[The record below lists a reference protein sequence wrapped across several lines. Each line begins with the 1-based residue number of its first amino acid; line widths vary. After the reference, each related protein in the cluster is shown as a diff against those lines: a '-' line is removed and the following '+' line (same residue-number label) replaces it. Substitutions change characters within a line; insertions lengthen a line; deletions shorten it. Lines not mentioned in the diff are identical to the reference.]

1 MLFAMTEREAY
12 DRFGDAP
19 ILILFLVICWAIG
32 FVINNPD
39 EVKEAAARAIGA
51 IGRLFK

>member
-1 MLFAMTEREAY
+1 MLTDKAIY

-19 ILILFLVICWAIG
+19 FFILLFVILWGIG

-39 EVKEAAARAIGA
+39 EVKEAAARAIRA